1 MSAQPQTVQAT
12 VVSGA
17 SSEHLY
23 VAIGQPFFTQ
33 ETLGNYELSMG
44 MAQAQWTRDTVY
56 DVITYNTDYTE
67 NGFNLHDQ
75 TESHKDSVYLVNGD
89 IYNYVFCG
97 HST

>member
-1 MSAQPQTVQAT
+1 MKQFLTIAFLFCCIAW
-12 VVSGA
+12 
-17 SSEHLY
+17 
-23 VAIGQPFFTQ
+23 VAP
-33 ETLGNYELSMG
+33 LS
-44 MAQAQWTRDTVY
+44 AQAQWTRDTVY

-75 TESHKDSVYLVNGD
+75 TESHKDRVYLVNGD